1 MMFGEAERRIMN
13 LDSCMKANTSRIS
26 VCENEIYKINN
37 NLVKADNH
45 IDIQSKI
52 SAIEC
57 SIAELVEGLAGVT
70 ASLELLAT
78 TMQEKFDAI
87 RAEASEKPENPKQK
101 IDLEIFEEKSE
112 FEIDPFIT
120 PQYYFDLDDKEYTL

>member
-1 MMFGEAERRIMN
+1 MFGEAERRIMN

-37 NLVKADNH
+37 NLARVSNP

-52 SAIEC
+52 DAIEC
-57 SIAELVEGLAGVT
+57 SIAELVERLAGVT
-70 ASLELLAT
+70 ASLELLTT

-87 RAEASEKPENPKQK
+87 RAEASEKTENPKQK

-112 FEIDPFIT
+112 FEVDPFIT
-120 PQYYFDLDDKEYTL
+120 PQYYFDLDDREYTL